1 MSQDW
6 AQPGQGRNALY
17 RATTTLSD
25 SRGVPVIGA
34 YPLRRPDGQWAIL
47 LINRGSGAVDAQPV
61 RVLHVKGPKDVGVLQ
76 VEPGQFGRQHQR
88 GGESREDQGR
98 QGQQQG
104 GHLRRAAGA
113 PARRIMEDV
122 TGRWRGRSRC
132 HSVSRQTARASR
144 ATIGAGHVR
153 RRFWRRVK
161 SKASGAQC
169 ESVRGFTPKTRS
181 EQDGGH
187 PSSRC

>member
-1 MSQDW
+1 MRLAVVATAWRAVADFLTRGGDAAYLFGYGPNVPINQHLACAGQGNMMLWQADAEGQARWPMPAFFGARMMSQDW

-25 SRGVPVIGA
+25 ARGVPVIGA

-98 QGQQQG
+98 QGQ
-104 GHLRRAAGA
+104 
-113 PARRIMEDV
+113 
-122 TGRWRGRSRC
+122 
-132 HSVSRQTARASR
+132 
-144 ATIGAGHVR
+144 
-153 RRFWRRVK
+153 
-161 SKASGAQC
+161 
-169 ESVRGFTPKTRS
+169 
-181 EQDGGH
+181 
-187 PSSRC
+187 